1 MFLRGT
7 LGYCFA
13 TTLGSV
19 LHELCHTF
27 DLGHTEYG
35 VMGRGF
41 DNIHKVF
48 LPSNESHQK
57 KLGYFHR
64 QLFDNDQTYWTESC
78 SVLLSYHRL
87 IHGCLVVLNYLK
99 DSLF

>member
-1 MFLRGT
+1 MLFSRGT
-7 LGYCFA
+7 LGYCFS

-27 DLGHTEYG
+27 DLGHTENG

-48 LPSNESHQK
+48 LTNDDDNQN
-57 KLGYFHR
+57 KLGYLHR
-64 QLFDNDQTYWTESC
+64 QLFDNDQTYWTQSC
-78 SVLLSYHRL
+78 AVFLYYHRFVCVNS
-87 IHGCLVVLNYLK
+87 CLTI
-99 DSLF
+99 